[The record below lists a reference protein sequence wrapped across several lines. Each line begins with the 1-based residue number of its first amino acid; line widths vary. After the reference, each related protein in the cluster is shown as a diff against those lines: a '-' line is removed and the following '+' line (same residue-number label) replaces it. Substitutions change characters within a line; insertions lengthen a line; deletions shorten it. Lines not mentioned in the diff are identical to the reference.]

1 MYLSVY
7 LGLSAYNMYIV
18 HIKSLACAL
27 VNKFQLKN
35 LGGIEPPSIRE
46 STPGLAINGGPH
58 RTEGRSTSQRADD
71 QQDDVSS
78 SEKP

>member
-1 MYLSVY
+1 MS
-7 LGLSAYNMYIV
+7 
-18 HIKSLACAL
+18 
-27 VNKFQLKN
+27 NKLKN